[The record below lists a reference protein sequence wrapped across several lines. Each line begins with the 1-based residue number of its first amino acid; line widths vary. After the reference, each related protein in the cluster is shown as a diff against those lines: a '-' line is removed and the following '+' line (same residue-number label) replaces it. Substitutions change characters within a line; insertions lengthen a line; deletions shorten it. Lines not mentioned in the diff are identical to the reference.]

1 MNLMAVAFPFLSLA
15 TDSVLSFGVKL
26 ALIIGYRSLIF
37 LSCSCI
43 ALAFLVC
50 SYMTNVYAFIIIYCI
65 FVGIP
70 TGLSYMLPI
79 SNFILNLCYSF

>member
-1 MNLMAVAFPFLSLA
+1 MNLMAVAFPFLSLV

-37 LSCSCI
+37 LSSTCI

-50 SYMTNVYAFIIIYCI
+50 SFMTNVYAFIMIYCI

-70 TGLSYMLPI
+70 TGLSYMLPV
-79 SNFILNLCYSF
+79 SNFIL